1 MQGEEFTEA
10 ELLAL
15 ELEKRSSERTGEN
28 SPEPDV
34 TLLTFYLGDDWFGIL
49 LEQIKVVARMLEVTQ
64 VPGASTYILGVVNYR
79 SAIYPLIDLHK
90 MFELIPSLPT
100 RASRIVIINHEHHP
114 FGILVDSTTE
124 VKHVRQ
130 SELNRQVES
139 SSGISNYI
147 NAEISLDSKMLGV
160 LNIEAILRIIADAD
174 QS

>member
-1 MQGEEFTEA
+1 VSMQSEEFTEA

-15 ELEKRSSERTGEN
+15 ELEKRINERAGQI

-34 TLLTFYLGDDWFGIL
+34 TLLTFYLGDEWFGIL
-49 LEQIKVVARMLEVTQ
+49 LEHIKVVSRMLEVTQ

-100 RASRIVIINHEHHP
+100 RASRIVIINHESDP
-114 FGILVDSTTE
+114 FGVLVDSTTE

-130 SELNRQVES
+130 SGLNKQVES

-147 NAEISLDSKMLGV
+147 NAEISLDGKLLGV
-160 LNIEAILRIIADAD
+160 LNIEAILRIVADED
-174 QS
+174 